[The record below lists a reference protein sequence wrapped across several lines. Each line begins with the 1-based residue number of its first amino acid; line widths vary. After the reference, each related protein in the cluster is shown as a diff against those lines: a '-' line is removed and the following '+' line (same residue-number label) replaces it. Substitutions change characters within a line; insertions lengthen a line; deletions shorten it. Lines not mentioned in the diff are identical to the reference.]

1 MWASGLCHS
10 IEQQSSQSP
19 KPLDLKFLEDLL
31 LSDIQT
37 ALSRL
42 QDTLRRVDVGTLTK
56 YNSTLDSTNKL
67 HLLRLISNLLSR
79 LKVPDEL
86 SAEPSEKSSKPA
98 QGNGGK
104 RRRANRHT
112 IGVSAEE
119 IAHAR
124 RLLDEKNLGNDV
136 LPDPLGPTVQ
146 ARPVIEAQVPPP
158 VETPVEEAFVRKP
171 TVQQVPPP
179 PPPKLKTCE
188 QVREKHIK
196 DAINQQQT
204 AYYNKNKDFY
214 KENVYC
220 HHSSPPP
227 EIGPT
232 EGSAVLSENGV
243 KRAEVPRKEDREFQ
257 FQPAD
262 DEEYSNRQV
271 PAFYQQPVASK
282 YNKFVAKKSKIKR
295 ANTID
300 IPSYL
305 KLQAENFGQ
314 NQSAA
319 LRRPIDIGDKSLA
332 NNANI
337 IPAFKPK
344 TDNDRKF
351 LALINKNNDT
361 APSNSKLPFKSFN
374 YRQPDTVDKNWNSR
388 FSNIKTTFDKPASQ
402 LVLPTADENSRITGN
417 SESSSRRSFSGTSDS
432 GESDGVVVGSLRLP
446 YTAQPK
452 PKQGGFTH
460 APTSPFQRIEKPANR
475 SENASI
481 FKSGYL
487 PKGGSNSLQAK
498 VRIFNQENVGQT
510 AAPSTSI
517 VAQNKNKFNKMNDLQ
532 SRYET
537 AERKPAKNLNPHHGS
552 AASYDPLSLG
562 QSKPDNTVRSYLPG
576 NRNVISSKLIVNAN
590 VNGDEHATVKQQY
603 PYIGYHGN
611 PTKICNTDKELPRNE
626 ERTEYYGQLQ
636 NTNDYPPK
644 KVEREAEPPVRTSSH
659 SFMMQKIA
667 SEHNNYENK
676 PKVNRYVNEALR
688 LKDNKEEK
696 PGHIHQPMLKS
707 QYVKPTSTHE
717 NYNNSSNNAPL
728 QNHHHRVQIMN
739 RQPPVQTFNLNRNQ
753 NPGKRLSQDYSSPE
767 YKPQQV
773 IYPVPFS
780 EATTH
785 LNSIPVQPNL
795 ATKAQENSVVVYED
809 SATRNSASQANAVS
823 NQLSEANNKP
833 ASSIVEANYS
843 SHPHGFYRP
852 SDTYNVQYSAQ
863 PRRDTTTNSQPGGY
877 TNQGDSAKVAKLP
890 EEHTRGNDPRGLSG
904 SYESNASRTTTKSQ
918 YGNEQPEVVH
928 LGNNLPARNNTS
940 INYQDS
946 NYIPYQSYKMRKEYG
961 ANPID
966 DSSKNSYP
974 ETKHYYNHDHDHHP
988 TENERT
994 HNEQLVSSCSSLGE
1008 SNPDKEI
1015 QMYATEPETP
1025 DATSIEVFRDQGMLL
1040 EDENIQNQ
1048 DISSEGIVT
1057 RYQCAIATV
1066 ATTPESSEPDL
1077 SEVPFPNPKLYNMEV
1092 SAYPVSTN
1100 DHVPVSYG
1108 GYNDRKKAS
1117 VEVSDESADAFDEIQ
1132 RHNYLQQQIINKLQN
1147 DADNLNKNQD
1157 YARRKSLEKFKW
1169 DEKKPTEVD
1178 ATVNRRSSYYEK
1190 INPSAHFPFVNKT
1203 QPPPPV
1209 AVVVKQHEEP
1219 VIESNNT
1226 LEKINMFEEKSLQPL
1241 SSTARQRFRPLTIP
1255 KFEKPKDF
1263 PPPKI
1268 NVVSPSK
1275 VVLKQQLKSDNKDSG
1290 GIISSSTN
1298 MIDSSDEYLMSCA
1311 NRQSRS
1317 IVLSKSESWHQL
1329 ALSRGNLQ
1337 RPQPGATNP
1346 LLKPPKPKSPA
1357 ALRLSKQYEA
1367 PLASDNMKRME
1378 EKIQRYFHSP
1388 TNVPNSESSNN
1399 TNNNNNSRR
1408 ESKSKRHFSSSKK
1421 NHSSSTGGVGGIG
1434 VGLARSQTM
1443 PHLYENDKLLLD
1455 ENTDVEKAFDSLFK
1469 EATRTDNRY

>member
-10 IEQQSSQSP
+10 IEQQSNQSP

-79 LKVPDEL
+79 LKVPEEL
-86 SAEPSEKSSKPA
+86 SVEPSEKASKPA
-98 QGNGGK
+98 QGTGGK

-124 RLLDEKNLGNDV
+124 RLLDEKNIGNEV
-136 LPDPLGPTVQ
+136 LPSPLSPCTAQ
-146 ARPVIEAQVPPP
+146 AKPVIEAQVQPP
-158 VETPVEEAFVRKP
+158 VEKPAEETFVRKSGA
-171 TVQQVPPP
+171 QQVPPP
-179 PPPKLKTCE
+179 PPPKLKTFE

-220 HHSSPPP
+220 QHSSSPPP
-227 EIGPT
+227 EIGST
-232 EGSAVLSENGV
+232 EGNVVLLENV
-243 KRAEVPRKEDREFQ
+243 IKRAEMPRKEEREFQ
-257 FQPAD
+257 PAE
-262 DEEYSNRQV
+262 DEEYSNHQV

-319 LRRPIDIGDKSLA
+319 LRRPIDIGDKSLGS
-332 NNANI
+332 NANI

-374 YRQPDTVDKNWNSR
+374 YRQPDNVDKNWNNR

-402 LVLPTADENSRITGN
+402 LVSPATDENSRVTGN

-432 GESDGVVVGSLRLP
+432 GESDEVVVGTLRLP
-446 YTAQPK
+446 YTTQPK
-452 PKQGGFTH
+452 PKQSGFTH

-498 VRIFNQENVGQT
+498 VKIFNQENGGQT
-510 AAPSTSI
+510 LAAPISI

-537 AERKPAKNLNPHHGS
+537 AERKVAKNLNPQHGS
-552 AASYDPLSLG
+552 ATISDPLNLS
-562 QSKPDNTVRSYLPG
+562 QSRSDNTVRSYLPG

-590 VNGDEHATVKQQY
+590 VNGDEQAAVKHQY
-603 PYIGYHGN
+603 PYIGYPGN
-611 PTKICNTDKELPRNE
+611 TTKITKADKVPRNE

-636 NTNDYPPK
+636 NVNSYPPK
-644 KVEREAEPPVRTSSH
+644 KIEEAEPPVRTSSH

-667 SEHNNYENK
+667 NEHNNYENK
-676 PKVNRYVNEALR
+676 PKVNQRYVNEALR
-688 LKDNKEEK
+688 LKENKEEK
-696 PGHIHQPMLKS
+696 PGHIHTPLKS
-707 QYVKPTSTHE
+707 HYIKAAGTRE
-717 NYNNSSNNAPL
+717 NYNNSSNIAPL
-728 QNHHHRVQIMN
+728 QNHHPRVQIVK
-739 RQPPVQTFNLNRNQ
+739 RQPPVQTFNNLNSNQ
-753 NPGKRLSQDYSSPE
+753 NSNKRLSQDYSSPE

-773 IYPVPFS
+773 IYPQPLN
-780 EATTH
+780 EAVTR
-785 LNSIPVQPNL
+785 LNSIPVQSNM
-795 ATKAQENSVVVYED
+795 ASKTQENSIVYED
-809 SATRNSASQANAVS
+809 SMTRNLASRANAVS

-833 ASSIVEANYS
+833 ASSIIEPNYP

-852 SDTYNVQYSAQ
+852 SNTYNVQYSAQ
-863 PRRDTTTNSQPGGY
+863 PRRDTTTHRQPGDY
-877 TNQGDSAKVAKLP
+877 TNQSNSVKIAKLP
-890 EEHTRGNDPRGLSG
+890 EEHTHADDPRGLSG
-904 SYESNASRTTTKSQ
+904 SYETNTSRTMAKSQ
-918 YGNEQPEVVH
+918 QDNEH
-928 LGNNLPARNNTS
+928 LQANKLPTRNNTS
-940 INYQDS
+940 INYKDS
-946 NYIPYQSYKMRKEYG
+946 DYIPYQSYKTRKEFG
-961 ANPID
+961 SNMDANLR
-966 DSSKNSYP
+966 NSYP
-974 ETKHYYNHDHDHHP
+974 ETKHYYNHDHAHNP
-988 TENERT
+988 TQNERT
-994 HNEQLVSSCSSLGE
+994 HNDQMVSSSSSSLGE
-1008 SNPDKEI
+1008 NNPDKEI
-1015 QMYATEPETP
+1015 QMYVTEPETP
-1025 DATSIEVFRDQGMLL
+1025 DVASIEVFRDQRMLL

-1092 SAYPVSTN
+1092 SAYPSSTN
-1100 DHVPVSYG
+1100 DHMSVSYG
-1108 GYNDRKKAS
+1108 GYNDRKKPS
-1117 VEVSDESADAFDEIQ
+1117 VEVNDESADAFDEIQ

-1147 DADNLNKNQD
+1147 DADNSNNKNQD
-1157 YARRKSLEKFKW
+1157 YPRRKSLEKFKW
-1169 DEKKPTEVD
+1169 DDKKSSEVD
-1178 ATVNRRSSYYEK
+1178 ETVNRRSSYYEK
-1190 INPSAHFPFVNKT
+1190 INPLSHFPFGKS
-1203 QPPPPV
+1203 QPSPPA

-1226 LEKINMFEEKSLQPL
+1226 LEKINMFEEKSLLPL
-1241 SSTARQRFRPLTIP
+1241 SSTARQRFRPLSIP

-1268 NVVSPSK
+1268 NVVTPSK
-1275 VVLKQQLKSDNKDSG
+1275 VVQQLKSDNKDS

-1337 RPQPGATNP
+1337 PPQPGAPNP
-1346 LLKPPKPKSPA
+1346 LLKPPKSKSPA
-1357 ALRLSKQYEA
+1357 SLRLSKQYEA

-1378 EKIQRYFHSP
+1378 EKIQRYFNSP
-1388 TNVPNSESSNN
+1388 TNVPSSESS
-1399 TNNNNNSRR
+1399 NNNSRR

-1421 NHSSSTGGVGGIG
+1421 NHSSTGGGVG

-1469 EATRTDNRY
+1469 EATRTDNRH